1 MSFVFKILK
10 TKKLKS
16 RASASKYNVEVRFCL
31 GMETCDQN
39 AVDGFSF
46 SQDLTSELSQ
56 MYSQMSQ
63 STDSGFYGDSQSLK
77 DSQSLSQS
85 FGAVP
90 QKRPFFD
97 QMVPPSFPEVKK
109 AKYNLPK
116 WTKGLLKNA
125 EETQKLKSH
134 DVLLRRQ
141 EEENG

>member
-1 MSFVFKILK
+1 
-10 TKKLKS
+10 
-16 RASASKYNVEVRFCL
+16 
-31 GMETCDQN
+31 METCDQN

-46 SQDLTSELSQ
+46 SQDLTSGLSQ
-56 MYSQMSQ
+56 MYSQMTSQ
-63 STDSGFYGDSQSLK
+63 STDSGFYGDSQSFGGL
-77 DSQSLSQS
+77 
-85 FGAVP
+85 GAVP
-90 QKRPFFD
+90 QKGPFFD

-116 WTKGLLKNA
+116 WTKGLLKTA

>member
-46 SQDLTSELSQ
+46 SQDLTSGLSQ
-56 MYSQMSQ
+56 MYSQMSQMTTQ

-85 FGAVP
+85 YGGARCIRFAFLVAV
-90 QKRPFFD
+90 KFCKNFMPF
-97 QMVPPSFPEVKK
+97 
-109 AKYNLPK
+109 
-116 WTKGLLKNA
+116 
-125 EETQKLKSH
+125 
-134 DVLLRRQ
+134 
-141 EEENG
+141 